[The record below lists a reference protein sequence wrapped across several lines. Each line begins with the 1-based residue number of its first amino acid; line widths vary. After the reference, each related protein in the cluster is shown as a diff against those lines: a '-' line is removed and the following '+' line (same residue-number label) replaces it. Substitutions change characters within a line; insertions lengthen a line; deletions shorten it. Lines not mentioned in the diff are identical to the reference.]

1 MRVRINHDYMPNE
14 CTYQHLCTRKK
25 RHPVELEG
33 KPGYEVIQ
41 RDARP
46 APNSTGGK
54 IQLNMKRGQKRARTI
69 YFPKYK
75 VMSKGATG
83 DESCNG
89 TKNVPSGE
97 NTESRGREP
106 EKGKTGSSVRVAKA
120 KGALSKKRKQ
130 WGTLRNE
137 SGPAKEV
144 EIQPGLPLDAVSK

>member
-1 MRVRINHDYMPNE
+1 M
-14 CTYQHLCTRKK
+14 
-25 RHPVELEG
+25 ELEG
-33 KPGYEVIQ
+33 KPVYEVIQ

-54 IQLNMKRGQKRARTI
+54 IQLNMKGGQKRARTI

-83 DESCNG
+83 DESCSG

-106 EKGKTGSSVRVAKA
+106 EKEKPDHRSGLPKLRELYRK
-120 KGALSKKRKQ
+120 KGKQ

-137 SGPAKEV
+137 SGSVKEV